1 MKSTKIDQQRLGL
14 NVLNK
19 FYISGKLFS
28 LFSVVAFPNDECTT
42 ETNSVRGVC
51 YSDDDCGTKGGTASG
66 TCASGFGVCCLFK

>member
-1 MKSTKIDQQRLGL
+1 MQEKLENSI
-14 NVLNK
+14 
-19 FYISGKLFS
+19 FSGKLFS

-42 ETNSVRGVC
+42 DTNSVRGVC